1 MKARNL
7 FLLLITSSNLILIL
21 CISLLNSLL
30 GPLGVFLFLPG
41 LFFLPHYQL
50 LDSYRCIFCLLVSG
64 FLVDHFF
71 NYVFGFHAFLFAVIY
86 FVSKEFF
93 HIGKQSFKQILIY
106 QLSANLILALV
117 WLLYTGIAES
127 NYSAWGF
134 RRFFSDFLIS
144 SILMIPLSL
153 WYSQFC
159 NQVLYRFGSS
169 SLPHFATTK

>member
-21 CISLLNSLL
+21 CISLLNSFL
-30 GPLGVFLFLPG
+30 GTWGVFLFLPG

-117 WLLYTGIAES
+117 WLVYTSTLVID
-127 NYSAWGF
+127 YSAWDL

-144 SILMIPLSL
+144 SILLVPLSL

-159 NQVLYRFGSS
+159 NQVLQRFGSA
-169 SLPHFATTK
+169 SLPHFAPTK